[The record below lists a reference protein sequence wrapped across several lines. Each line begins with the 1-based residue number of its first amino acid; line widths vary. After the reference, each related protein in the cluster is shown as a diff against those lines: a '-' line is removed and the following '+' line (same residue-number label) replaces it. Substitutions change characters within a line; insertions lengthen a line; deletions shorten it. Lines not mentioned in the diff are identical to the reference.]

1 MLGKRLSNAQRIQE
15 IFAALI
21 RNGFDFIIKDLGMFD
36 LVGKIQKKK
45 VMSDEEVLSKNI
57 GERVRITLEEL
68 GPTFI
73 KLGQLASTRIDLF
86 PQEIIRELAKL
97 QDNVKPVPFED
108 IKKIIEEEFNI
119 PLENLFSEFSR
130 TPVASASIGQVHRAK
145 LKTGEEVAIKVQRP
159 NIENTIEKD
168 LEILNDLAILIENRT
183 DWGKNYRVYD
193 IVKELSSSLRM
204 ELDYTRE
211 AKNAERCATK
221 IKKLDYVKIPDVFWD
236 YTTKRVLT
244 MEFIHAQ
251 KLDAFIQAGA
261 SEDKEKIAM
270 NFAHCM
276 FEQIFVGGFFHADP
290 HPGNVF
296 ITADRK
302 ITLIDFGM
310 VGRLSPQMKFDLAS
324 LLIALKDDDLEEIT
338 AIVTKIGQLS
348 EETNRDRLLFDLD
361 HLLAKYANVSLKKV
375 NISELLNEVIRIC
388 YENQIRIP
396 ADLTLLAKTLLTM
409 EGVLSR
415 LHPDFVLMDLAEP
428 FGRRLIRERY
438 EPKAIIKNARSKF
451 REIQNILNQFEV
463 FLRSFTKKGKL
474 QVEMDL
480 PDIQDLLHKMDRI
493 TNQLSFSIVLL
504 AFSIMMSGLVIGAA
518 IMKEQTILW
527 SFPVIEIG
535 GIAATLMFL
544 WLLYSILKSG
554 RF

>member
-97 QDNVKPVPFED
+97 QDNVKPVPFKD

>member
-57 GERVRITLEEL
+57 GERMRITLEEL

>member
-1 MLGKRLSNAQRIQE
+1 MSNAQRIQE

>member
-1 MLGKRLSNAQRIQE
+1 MSNAQRIQE

-57 GERVRITLEEL
+57 GERMRITLEEL

>member
-396 ADLTLLAKTLLTM
+396 ADLTMLAKTLLTM

>member
-15 IFAALI
+15 IFVALI

>member
-296 ITADRK
+296 ITGDRK